1 MLHEQTLDKPTL
13 ELLKR
18 LMRDP
23 AFQEFILAG
32 GTALALQIGHRMSV
46 DLDLFTNKS
55 FNQNQLTDHL
65 RGTYNFVLDFISSNT
80 LKGEI
85 DGVQID
91 CIAHQYPWIEIQNKY
106 APIRLAGITDIA
118 AMKLNAI
125 SGNGTR
131 LKDFIDIA
139 FLSSLLTLQQMLKAY
154 EQKYNSNPVMPLK
167 AIGYFNDMNYN
178 EPILMCEKKPFAWE
192 PIEKRIREMQ
202 KFPNRTFNAMEEFK
216 M

>member
-1 MLHEQTLDKPTL
+1 MLHEQTVEKSTL

-18 LMRDP
+18 LMLDP

-32 GTALALQIGHRMSV
+32 GTALALQIGHRKSV
-46 DLDLFTNKS
+46 DLDLFTNTS
-55 FNQNQLTDHL
+55 FNQDLLTDHL
-65 RGTYNFVLDFISSNT
+65 RGNYNFELDFISTNT
-80 LKGEI
+80 IKGEI
-85 DGVQID
+85 DGLQID
-91 CIAHQYPWIEIQNKY
+91 CIAHQYPWLEKQNKY
-106 APIRLAGITDIA
+106 APIRLAGFADIA

-167 AIGYFNDMNYN
+167 AIGYFNDIDFN
-178 EPILMCEKKPFAWE
+178 EPILMCEKKPFVWK

-202 KFPNRTFNAMEEFK
+202 KFPNLTFNAMELG
-216 M
+216 